1 MNKES
6 QRKQWIKTGAIGGL
20 LGGGLYFAAAFIPM
34 PDLLVYIS
42 AFAFGPLLAIG
53 CTGLYYF
60 LSATDESPRLQIAV
74 VSAIAG
80 GITLLL
86 MLTVQQ
92 SVFSVIE
99 KTPATSSAEI
109 KTVGERINKGL
120 NNVQLGMDIAWDV
133 LICTATI
140 LFGYSMMKKTG
151 FWRIIGFIG
160 LALGFLLLG
169 FNMYYFPKPPDSVG
183 SIDWGPFVAIW
194 YLVVSII
201 LLTKKGLLST
211 STLSANKT

>member
-1 MNKES
+1 MTKENF
-6 QRKQWIKTGAIGGL
+6 RNLWIKTGGICGL
-20 LGGGLYFAAAFIPM
+20 LGGCLYFAAAFIPM
-34 PDLLVYIS
+34 PDLLVYIA

-60 LSATDESPRLQIAV
+60 LSASDESPRLQIAA

-92 SVFSVIE
+92 SIFSVME

-109 KTVGERINKGL
+109 KAVGERINNGL

-140 LFGYSMMKKTG
+140 LFSYSMIKKTG
-151 FWRIIGFIG
+151 FWKIFGFIG
-160 LALGFLLLG
+160 LVLGLLLLG
-169 FNMYYFPKPPDSVG
+169 FNLYYFPKPPDSVG

-194 YLVVSII
+194 YLAVSVI
-201 LLTKKGLLST
+201 LLTKKASVAE
-211 STLSANKT
+211 SV

>member
-1 MNKES
+1 MNKENH
-6 QRKQWIKTGAIGGL
+6 RKQWIKTGAICGL
-20 LGGGLYFAAAFIPM
+20 LGGCLYFAAAFIPM
-34 PDLLVYIS
+34 PDLLVYIT

-60 LSATDESPRLQIAV
+60 LSANDESPRLQIAV

-92 SVFSVIE
+92 AVFSVLE
-99 KTPATSSAEI
+99 KTPAAGSEDI
-109 KTVGERINKGL
+109 KAVSERINKGL

-140 LFGYSMMKKTG
+140 LFGYSMIKRKD
-151 FWRIIGFIG
+151 FWKIIGFIG
-160 LALGFLLLG
+160 LALGLLLLA
-169 FNMYYFPKPPDSVG
+169 FNLYYFPKPPDSVG

-194 YLVVSII
+194 YLVVSVL
-201 LLTKKGLLST
+201 LLTKKASSLKST
-211 STLSANKT
+211 K

>member
-1 MNKES
+1 MNKEKY
-6 QRKQWIKTGAIGGL
+6 RTQWIKTGCICGM
-20 LGGGLYFAAAFIPM
+20 LGGCLYFVAAFIPM
-34 PDLLVYIS
+34 PDLLVYIA

-80 GITLLL
+80 GIMLLL

-92 SVFSVIE
+92 SVFSVLE
-99 KTPATSSAEI
+99 KTPAESTAEI
-109 KTVGERINKGL
+109 KAVGERINKGL
-120 NNVQLGMDIAWDV
+120 NNIQLGMDIAWDV
-133 LICTATI
+133 LICIATI
-140 LFGYSMMKKTG
+140 LFSYSMVKRKD
-151 FWRIIGFIG
+151 FWKIIGFIG

-169 FNMYYFPKPPDSVG
+169 FNLYYFPKPPDSVG

-194 YLVVSII
+194 YLAVSII
-201 LLTKKGLLST
+201 LLTKKVSLPQIT
-211 STLSANKT
+211 

>member
-1 MNKES
+1 MNKENN
-6 QRKQWIKTGAIGGL
+6 RNLWIKTGAICGL
-20 LGGGLYFAAAFIPM
+20 LSGGLYFASAFIPM
-34 PDLLVYIS
+34 PDKLVYIA

-80 GITLLL
+80 GVTLLL

-92 SVFSVIE
+92 SIFSVLE
-99 KTPATSSAEI
+99 KTPAESSAEI
-109 KTVGERINKGL
+109 KAVGERINKGL
-120 NNVQLGMDIAWDV
+120 NNVQLGMDVAWDV

-140 LFGYSMMKKTG
+140 LFGYSMIKRKG
-151 FWRIIGFIG
+151 FWKIVGFIG
-160 LALGFLLLG
+160 LALGLLLLG
-169 FNMYYFPKPPDSVG
+169 FNLFYFPIPPADAG

-194 YLVVSII
+194 YLALSLI
-201 LLTKKGLLST
+201 LLSRRGLLTRSIQ
-211 STLSANKT
+211 